1 MSVACAS
8 NISCYVPLAKPDIF
22 REDQF
27 MAVGLFTMI
36 VMLFLLVP
44 KVDDSSTSLMTK
56 TSFALS
62 LSHDKHD
69 STLVLLLAL
78 DSLHVVIHV
87 HESTQPG
94 SVEGSIT
101 AWGVH
106 SHLRKWSLMK
116 LYFKIVSFFLSK
128 KVSAPSGS
136 NKMFQI
142 NKASISSFTYT
153 HLLLVANPFFR
164 NECIVLALE
173 CGFVFI

>member
-1 MSVACAS
+1 
-8 NISCYVPLAKPDIF
+8 
-22 REDQF
+22 

-106 SHLRKWSLMK
+106 SHL
-116 LYFKIVSFFLSK
+116 
-128 KVSAPSGS
+128 
-136 NKMFQI
+136 
-142 NKASISSFTYT
+142 
-153 HLLLVANPFFR
+153 LLVANPFFR